1 MIIVVSV
8 VCCKR
13 KGGRDRNVVGRDN
26 DGGNYQGRANNI
38 VIGSERNWFISLF
51 FVLLYLVDIFI

>member
-38 VIGSERNWFISLF
+38 VIGSERN
-51 FVLLYLVDIFI
+51 

>member
-26 DGGNYQGRANNI
+26 DSGNYQGRANNI
-38 VIGSERNWFISLF
+38 VIGSERN
-51 FVLLYLVDIFI
+51 